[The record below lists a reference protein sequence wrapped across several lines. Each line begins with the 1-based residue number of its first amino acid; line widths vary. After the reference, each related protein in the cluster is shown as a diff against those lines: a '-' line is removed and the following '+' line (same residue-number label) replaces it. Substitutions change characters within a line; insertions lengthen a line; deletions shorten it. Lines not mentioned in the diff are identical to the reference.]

1 MDLRRQLEL
10 VEECEALKIQISR
23 SFAVLEK
30 TSSLVKE
37 RLEFFRQKDETE
49 VLMAKIWDYENGIL
63 TPGDPDYDQEFAS
76 WLYQ

>member
-37 RLEFFRQKDETE
+37 RLEFFRQKDKTE

-63 TPGDPDYDQEFAS
+63 TPGDPDYDEEFAS

>member
-10 VEECEALKIQISR
+10 VEECETLKIQIMR
-23 SFAVLEK
+23 SFAILEK
-30 TSSLVKE
+30 TTSLVKE
-37 RLEFFRQKDETE
+37 RLDFFRQKDETE

-63 TPGDPDYDQEFAS
+63 TPGDPDYDEEFAT

>member
-63 TPGDPDYDQEFAS
+63 TPGDPDYDEEFAS

>member
-49 VLMAKIWDYENGIL
+49 VLMAKIWGYENGIL
-63 TPGDPDYDQEFAS
+63 TPGDPDYDEEFAS